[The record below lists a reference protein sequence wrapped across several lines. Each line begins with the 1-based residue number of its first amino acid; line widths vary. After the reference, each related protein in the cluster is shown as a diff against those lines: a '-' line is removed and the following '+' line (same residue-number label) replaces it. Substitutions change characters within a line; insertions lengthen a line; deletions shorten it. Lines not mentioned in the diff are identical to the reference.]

1 MKKEVWIKLVK
12 RIGNWIVNICFY
24 SCVAFVAWMVLQVF
38 CLTSFKIP
46 SNSMEPALLSGDKI
60 LVDKWTGGARL
71 FNIFASL
78 RGEEVDIYRLPG
90 FGSFQRDDVLVFNFP
105 YQDGSDCIGASGK
118 CSTTGVWSNIFLVCF
133 SPLGLMLSFIMGVRT
148 LMAFRTLYC
157 VSRSC
162 ACIVTPV
169 ARKMAKAIVLFFIC
183 LCLKLINI

>member
-78 RGEEVDIYRLPG
+78 RGEEVDIYR
-90 FGSFQRDDVLVFNFP
+90 V
-105 YQDGSDCIGASGK
+105 SDRFSGTMCLFLISLIRMGATASD
-118 CSTTGVWSNIFLVCF
+118 
-133 SPLGLMLSFIMGVRT
+133 
-148 LMAFRTLYC
+148 
-157 VSRSC
+157 
-162 ACIVTPV
+162 
-169 ARKMAKAIVLFFIC
+169 
-183 LCLKLINI
+183 LI

>member
-90 FGSFQRDDVLVFNFP
+90 FGSFQRDDVLVFNFLIRM
-105 YQDGSDCIGASGK
+105 GATASD
-118 CSTTGVWSNIFLVCF
+118 
-133 SPLGLMLSFIMGVRT
+133 
-148 LMAFRTLYC
+148 
-157 VSRSC
+157 
-162 ACIVTPV
+162 
-169 ARKMAKAIVLFFIC
+169 
-183 LCLKLINI
+183 LI